1 MAKIFIPFIHLKL
14 YIIFI
19 KILIK
24 IVSSNDSSIYQSYLL
39 YDILQFI
46 FGISIFIFFQRE
58 KKKTIQHKR
67 EEKSQKSLHI
77 NNTFHHQMIA
87 WMERVNES
95 NFNFLLTQASP
106 PPPLDTIRTRSFVS
120 ARRCMQRVCYQSSRR
135 SSKTMRPRASF
146 STLIN
151 SFTKNSIELYKQI

>member
-77 NNTFHHQMIA
+77 NNTFHHHQMVA

-95 NFNFLLTQASP
+95 NFNFLLTQASNASP
-106 PPPLDTIRTRSFVS
+106 PLLDTIRTRSFVS
-120 ARRCMQRVCYQSSRR
+120 ACRESAINHRDDHRKRCDREPFF
-135 SSKTMRPRASF
+135 PR
-146 STLIN
+146 
-151 SFTKNSIELYKQI
+151 